1 MSSSNE
7 TTDITL
13 LDPRK
18 QRFVHL
24 YITGQY
30 KNSQLAQLLDVHPNT
45 VQSWLRDDVV
55 RNAIEEYQRT
65 EHELVDLQLKNM
77 RMKALQKM
85 NDLMDSPI
93 DGIAYQASKDILDR
107 TGHKG
112 KQEIKVDKTVRTI
125 EQQLNDVIESAIDV
139 DFEVMDNE

>member
-1 MSSSNE
+1 M
-7 TTDITL
+7 TTVNGEVAL

-24 YITGQY
+24 WITGQY
-30 KNSQLAQLLDVHPNT
+30 KQSQLAQLLEVHPNT
-45 VQSWLRDDVV
+45 IQSWLKDENVST
-55 RNAIEEYQRT
+55 AIAEYQQT
-65 EHELVDLQLKNM
+65 EHELVDLQLKAM

-107 TGHKG
+107 TGHKSR
-112 KQEIKVDKTVRTI
+112 QEIKVDKTVTTI
-125 EQQLNDVIESAIDV
+125 EEKLNSVINSAIDV
-139 DFEVMDNE
+139 DFEVIKDGD

>member
-1 MSSSNE
+1 MTTVN
-7 TTDITL
+7 TNTDITV

-30 KNSQLAQLLDVHPNT
+30 KNTDLANLLEVHPNT
-45 VQSWLRDDVV
+45 IQSWLRDETV
-55 RNAIEEYQRT
+55 RELIDDYQRS
-65 EHELVDLQLKNM
+65 EHELVDLQLKAM
-77 RMKALQKM
+77 RMKALAKM

-107 TGHKG
+107 TGHKSR
-112 KQEIKVDKTVRTI
+112 QEIKVDKTVTTI
-125 EQQLNDVIESAIDV
+125 EEKLNSVIDSAIDV
-139 DFEVMDNE
+139 DFEVINDG